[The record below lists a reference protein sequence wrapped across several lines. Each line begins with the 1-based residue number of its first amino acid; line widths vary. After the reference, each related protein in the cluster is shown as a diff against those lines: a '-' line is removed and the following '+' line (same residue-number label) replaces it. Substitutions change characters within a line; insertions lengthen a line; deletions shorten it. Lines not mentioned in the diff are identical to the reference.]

1 MKTLCIDLGGSR
13 VKLAVVDAGCIE
25 EMRIFPIDHDSPMS
39 EVLQSVES
47 QARNLP
53 SVGGCLSI
61 GFAYPGIV
69 DARRQRVM
77 AGNGKYTDAA
87 TIDYAAWARE
97 RFGLPLIL
105 TNDAAAAICGE
116 MAYGAGQGNESAV
129 LLMIGTGIGTAAYS
143 QGKVLTGK
151 HGTLGILGGHIAI
164 AHEAPRRCT
173 CGNLGCL
180 EAYAGTWALANIAQE
195 HPGFKDSCLKD
206 VERIDYCAL
215 AAGCAA
221 GDSVCR
227 DVFDGV
233 CRALGTGA
241 VNLIHA
247 YDPEI
252 LILSGGASHIA
263 ALRTAIQTHMDAY
276 SWTPWGH
283 VQVVTAKEPEA
294 SVVLGLSSLF
304 EER

>member
-1 MKTLCIDLGGSR
+1 MKTLCVDLGGSR
-13 VKLAVVDAGCIE
+13 VKLAIVDAGHIE
-25 EMRIFPIDHDSPMS
+25 EMRIFSIDHDRPMC
-39 EVLQSVES
+39 EVLQTIES
-47 QARNLP
+47 QAHSMSLAD
-53 SVGGCLSI
+53 GCLGI

-69 DARRQRVM
+69 DVQQQRVM

-87 TIDYAAWARE
+87 AIDYGSWARDS
-97 RFGLPLIL
+97 FGLPLIL
-105 TNDAAAAICGE
+105 SNDAAAAISGE
-116 MAYGAGQGNESAV
+116 MAYGAGQGYDSAV
-129 LLMIGTGIGTAAYS
+129 LMMVGTGIGTAAYS
-143 QGKVLTGK
+143 QGNALTGK

-180 EAYAGTWALANIAQE
+180 EAYAGTWALDGIARE
-195 HPGFKDSCLKD
+195 HPGFNSSCLKNA
-206 VERIDYCAL
+206 ESIDYRAL
-215 AAGCAA
+215 AAGCST
-221 GDSVCR
+221 GDSVCQ
-227 DVFDGV
+227 DVFDSV

-252 LILSGGASHIA
+252 LILSGGASHID
-263 ALRTAIQTHMDAY
+263 ALRTAIQEYIDTY

-283 VQVVTAKEPEA
+283 VRVVTAKEPEA

-304 EER
+304 EKR